1 METLKKLLLI
11 FNPTA
16 GKGAIRGHLT
26 GVVDALTKGGW
37 LVTAYPTQSKGD
49 ARRATVTLGEEYER
63 IVCCGGDGTLSET
76 IAGLLELERPPALGY
91 LPAGTTNDFARNLHL
106 PKGLEEAAR
115 TVASHP
121 ARPCDVGMFNG
132 TSFVYVAAFGAF
144 TSVSYDTPQEA
155 KNIFGHLAYVLGGIS
170 QLGAIKSYELTIRH
184 DGGSLEGEFIYGMAS
199 NTVSVGGFKGLP
211 IGQVCLDD
219 GLLEVLLVRRPR
231 TLPELNSIIQALLHQ
246 QLPANGMVVSLHT
259 ARLRLESTVP
269 LPWTLDGEYG
279 GDHEVAEIENLP
291 QAIRLIQGEAPEGS
305 QAALRSGGD

>member
-1 METLKKLLLI
+1 MKKLLLI

-37 LVTAYPTQSKGD
+37 LVTAYPTQDKGD
-49 ARRATVTLGEEYER
+49 ARRAAVALGKNYDR

-76 IAGLLELERPPALGY
+76 VAGLLELEAPPALGY

-106 PKGLEEAAR
+106 PKGLEEAAQ
-115 TVASHP
+115 TVASGP
-121 ARPCDVGMFNG
+121 ALPCDVGIFNG
-132 TSFVYVAAFGAF
+132 RNFVYVAAFGAF
-144 TSVSYDTPQEA
+144 TSVSYDTPQEVKSA
-155 KNIFGHLAYVLGGIS
+155 FGHLAYVLAGIS
-170 QLGAIKSYELTIRH
+170 QLGAIKSYDLTIRY

-231 TLPELNSIIQALLHQ
+231 TLPELNSIIQSLLHQ
-246 QLPANGMVVSLHT
+246 HLPANGMVVGLHT
-259 ARLRLESTVP
+259 ARLRLESRAP

-279 GDHEVAEIENLP
+279 GDHETAEIENLP
-291 QAIRLIQGEAPEGS
+291 RAIRLVRGEPA
-305 QAALRSGGD
+305 Q

>member
-49 ARRATVTLGEEYER
+49 AHRATVALGEEYER

-76 IAGLLELERPPALGY
+76 IAGLLEMERPPALGY
-91 LPAGTTNDFARNLHL
+91 LPAGTTNDFARNLNL
-106 PKGLEEAAR
+106 PKGLEQAAR
-115 TVASHP
+115 TVADHP
-121 ARPCDVGMFNG
+121 ARPCDVGLFNG
-132 TSFVYVAAFGAF
+132 KSFVYVAAFGAF
-144 TSVSYDTPQEA
+144 TSVSYDTPQGM
-155 KNIFGHLAYVLGGIS
+155 KNAFGHLAYVLGGIT

-231 TLPELNSIIQALLHQ
+231 NLGELNSIIQALLRQ

-259 ARLRLESTVP
+259 ARLHLEGKAP

-279 GDHEVAEIENLP
+279 GDHGSAEIENLP
-291 QAIRLIQGEAPEGS
+291 RAIQLVQGEPT
-305 QAALRSGGD
+305 QPR